1 MNMSAEHRTFDD
13 ELKELNKSILEM
25 GALVEVAINN
35 SIESLKRKDED
46 MAKNVIRGDDKIN
59 KLEVEID
66 ERCVNLLAL
75 RQPMAVDLRFITTG
89 MRIATDIERIGDL
102 AVDIAERSLEMMS
115 QPLPKP
121 LIDIP
126 KLGLVAQK
134 MVKGALDSFVNRDLN
149 IAREVW
155 NTDDEADHYRDLIQ
169 DELIDVMMHDQSVIP
184 QSVLLIFVARHLER
198 ICDHATN
205 IAEDVVYM
213 VEAKMIKHNV
223 DELKKF
229 IGKDWKE
236 KKKI

>member
-1 MNMSAEHRTFDD
+1 MTTEHRTFDD
-13 ELKELNKSILEM
+13 ELKELNRMILEM
-25 GALVEVAINN
+25 GGLVESAI
-35 SIESLKRKDED
+35 SRAVESLKKKDEE
-46 MAKNVIRGDDKIN
+46 MAKDVIRGDDRLN
-59 KLEVEID
+59 KLEVEVD
-66 ERCVNLLAL
+66 EKCVSLLAL

-89 MRIATDIERIGDL
+89 MRIATDLERIGDL
-102 AVDIAERSLEMMS
+102 AVDIAERSLEMVA

-134 MVKGALDSFVNRDLN
+134 MVKGALDAFVNRDID

-155 NTDDEADHYRDLIQ
+155 NSDDEADHYRDLIQ
-169 DELIDVMMHDQSVIP
+169 DELIDVMMHDTSVVP
-184 QSVLLIFVARHLER
+184 QSVLLIFIARHLER

-213 VEAKMIKHNV
+213 VEAKMIKHNIE
-223 DELKKF
+223 ELKKF
-229 IGKDWKE
+229 VGKDWKE